1 MQRIVG
7 SVLILTATIGAG
19 YMYGEEL
26 KQYLQRMLYLRYVI
40 ELIRGELTYTGA
52 PIPELLYDVARRIR
66 EPYKRWLKSVAREA
80 QERDETAF
88 VRIWNRCVD
97 RYLKE
102 LRLKTEH
109 SILLKELGTFL
120 GQGDR
125 ETLDCSVQLYL
136 NRMDLEIE
144 KLREGLASKKKIAN
158 CLGVMGGLFLVVLL
172 L

>member
-7 SVLILTATIGAG
+7 SVLILTATAGAG
-19 YMYGEEL
+19 YLYGEEL
-26 KQYLQRMLYLRYVI
+26 KQYLHRMLYLRYVI
-40 ELIRGELTYTGA
+40 ELIRGELAYTGA
-52 PIPELLYDVARRIR
+52 PLPELLYQVACRIK
-66 EPYKRWLKSVAREA
+66 EPYGRWLKMVAKEA

-88 VRIWNRCVD
+88 VRIWNRCAD
-97 RYLKE
+97 RYLRE
-102 LRLKTEH
+102 LKLKTEH

-125 ETLDCSVQLYL
+125 DTMNRSVQLYL

-144 KLREGLASKKKIAN
+144 KLREGFASRKKLAN

-172 L
+172 V